1 MAALQQK
8 DVALWY
14 FLKKKTN
21 SCTSTRF
28 LHQQQHNYKQ
38 IDRFVRHGEKR
49 KKEFIQALLSCVNI
63 PRYKDLWMHER
74 SMVWFDMVE
83 ESFNDE
89 QWYENFRVRK
99 ETFVFILNK
108 ILLDITYK
116 DTTMRKAI
124 SPRRRLALTFYY
136 LASTAEYR
144 TISNLFG
151 VSVSFVCNCVKDVC
165 EAIRRHLS
173 HLIRFPKGVEIL
185 QVIQEYENKWGF
197 PMCAGCVDGT
207 HIPILAPK
215 ENHKDYVNRKGF
227 HSIHMQAVVDSRYLF
242 RDVVVGWPGSVHD
255 ARVLSNS
262 TLYKKGVDNALF
274 NEVEPRNIQGKDI
287 PPLIL
292 GDPAYPFLPWL
303 MKRYPEN
310 NNTPREQRVFNYRL
324 SRARMTVENT
334 FGRFKGRFKRF
345 SKRVDMEVSSLV
357 DVVLSSC
364 ILHNVC
370 EAQKNE
376 CLPHWVDQEFNQQL
390 HAPEGRDVDLDIADA
405 EDIREALAAYFVSP
419 EGRLLQQE

>member
-1 MAALQQK
+1 MAALVYNRK
-8 DVALWY
+8 DVLIWY
-14 FLKKKTN
+14 FLKKKAH
-21 SCTSTRF
+21 SIRSVYHLQRHKSQ
-28 LHQQQHNYKQ
+28 LE
-38 IDRFVRHGEKR
+38 RFVRSLEKR
-49 KKEFIQALLSCVNI
+49 KKEFIQAVITSVNI
-63 PRYKDLWMHER
+63 PRYKVLWMYER

-83 ESFNDE
+83 ESFTNE

-99 ETFVFILNK
+99 ETFEFILNK
-108 ILLDITYK
+108 ISRDITHK

-151 VSVSFVCNCVKDVC
+151 VSVSFVCNCIKEVC

-173 HLIRFPKGVEIL
+173 NVIKFPTGVEIL

-197 PMCAGCVDGT
+197 PMCAGCIDGT
-207 HIPILAPK
+207 HIPILAPN

-227 HSIHMQAVVDSRYLF
+227 HSIQMQAVVDSRYLF

-262 TLYKKGVDNALF
+262 AIFKKGVDNTLF
-274 NEVEPRNIQGKDI
+274 DGVESRIIQGNDV

-310 NNTPREQRVFNYRL
+310 NDTPRVQRVFNYRL

-357 DVVLSSC
+357 NVVLSSC
-364 ILHNVC
+364 ILHNIC
-370 EAQKNE
+370 EAQNNE
-376 CLPHWVDQEFNQQL
+376 FLPDWVNQQCHEQL
-390 HAPEGRDVDLDIADA
+390 PEGREVDINVNIADA

-419 EGRLLQQE
+419 QGVLPHQE